1 MDIHAVDVV
10 LFLHIAAAVFAFGVA
25 GLLLTALAQMRRAQS
40 VAVLRS
46 WQHVAHR
53 IEPWFPILI
62 VVLIGLGGWL
72 IALSHSEFSWSDG
85 WVITSVAT
93 LVIMLAFG
101 GAILGPNGKRLQ
113 AMIEDTPEGS
123 VPDQIHAAVMNPLVW
138 AGSWG
143 EMGLAAAI
151 LFLMPTKPSG
161 AASVVIVAVVGLLA
175 VAIGWQLSRHSITPA
190 EPDRSGRLTSKSEIP
205 SQA

>member
-1 MDIHAVDVV
+1 MHIHAVDVV

-46 WQHVAHR
+46 WQNLAHR
-53 IEPWFPILI
+53 IEPWFPIVVL
-62 VVLIGLGGWL
+62 VLIGLGGWL
-72 IALSHSEFSWSDG
+72 IALSHNEFSWSDG

-93 LVIMLAFG
+93 LVIMLAYG
-101 GAILGPNGKRLQ
+101 GAILAPNGKRLH

-123 VPDQIHAAVMNPLVW
+123 VPDQVHAAVMNPLVW
-138 AGSWG
+138 AGLWG
-143 EMGLAAAI
+143 EMGLAAGI

-175 VAIGWQLSRHSITPA
+175 VAIGWRLSRTASRQPSLT
-190 EPDRSGRLTSKSEIP
+190 GR
-205 SQA
+205 AD

>member
-1 MDIHAVDVV
+1 MGLLMHVRAVDVV

-25 GLLLTALAQMRRAQS
+25 GLLLTALAQMRSAQS

-46 WQHVAHR
+46 WQHLAHR
-53 IEPWFPILI
+53 IEPWFPIL
-62 VVLIGLGGWL
+62 VLVLIGLGGWL
-72 IALSHSEFSWSDG
+72 IALSHNEFSWSDG

-93 LVIMLAFG
+93 LVIMLAYG
-101 GAILGPNGKRLQ
+101 GATLAPNGKRLH

-123 VPDQIHAAVMNPLVW
+123 VPDQVHAAVMNPLVW

-161 AASVVIVAVVGLLA
+161 AASIIIVIVAGVLA
-175 VAIGWQLSRHSITPA
+175 VAIGWRLSRTASRQPSLT
-190 EPDRSGRLTSKSEIP
+190 GRTD
-205 SQA
+205 